1 VKKRKKGDGGIYQ
14 RGKIWWITYR
24 VNGEKVFESSKSEKD
39 VDARKLL
46 SKRMGEMATGVYVGP
61 DAEKITMAEL
71 ADDVVTDYQVNGQDS
86 LDKAIRSAAR
96 IKEFFGKAKA
106 HGVKGDMVKRYVA
119 QRQADGAANGTINRE
134 LAFMKRAFNL
144 GIESEKIVRKPYI
157 AMLKEDNARTG
168 FFEYAEFASVRD
180 ACPDYFKP
188 VVTFAYLT
196 GWRKQEILSLR
207 WNQVDLQ
214 AEEIRLDPEQSK
226 NDEARA
232 IGLDGE
238 LLELL
243 VAQWE
248 KRKVVQIPG
257 HSPTLLCPL
266 VFHRNGKR
274 LKDIR
279 DVWHNACVAA
289 GLGRMVEVEYN
300 GKKTKQ
306 YEGKLFHDFRRT
318 ACRDMIRSNTPE
330 KVAMQISGHK
340 TRSVFDRYHIVDT
353 KDTKEAARRRTEY
366 TREQQEK
373 AKKIVTLNRN

>member
-1 VKKRKKGDGGIYQ
+1 MKKRKKGDGGIYQ

-24 VNGEKVFESSKSEKD
+24 VNGQKVFESSKSEKD
-39 VDARKLL
+39 VDARRLL

-61 DAEKITMAEL
+61 DAEKVTMAEL
-71 ADDVVTDYQVNGQDS
+71 ADDVVTDYRVNGQDS
-86 LDKAIRSAAR
+86 LDKAIRSAER
-96 IKEFFGKAKA
+96 IKDFFGNAKA
-106 HGVKGDMVKRYVA
+106 HGIKGDMVKRYVA
-119 QRQADGAANGTINRE
+119 KRQADGAANGTINRE
-134 LAFMKRAFNL
+134 LAFLKRAFNL

-157 AMLKEDNARTG
+157 AMLTEENIRKG
-168 FFEYAEFASVRD
+168 FFEYAEFAAVRD

-188 VVTFAYLT
+188 VATFAYLT

-226 NDEARA
+226 NDEARV

-243 VAQWE
+243 VEQWE

-257 HSPTLLCPL
+257 HSPSLLCPL
-266 VFHRNGKR
+266 VFHRNGKK

-279 DVWHNACVAA
+279 DVWHNACIAA
-289 GLGRMVEVEYN
+289 GLGRMVEVDGN
-300 GKKTKQ
+300 KQ

-340 TRSVFDRYHIVDT
+340 TRSVFDRYHIVCT

-373 AKKIVTLNRN
+373 AKKVVTLNRN